1 MKRAICNSILC
12 AAIISVLCASAFAQN
27 SAKPQPAKP
36 DATATKSAPEKKA
49 PINWSLID
57 GDRNA
62 EYAHSKLFG
71 LEARGTKFVYVFD
84 RSGSMS
90 EYHGRPLR
98 AAKEELITSLAD
110 LDERNQFYVIF
121 YNEEPRLFQ
130 VGPVKGRL
138 VFATPDNKQAA
149 NDFISGIQADG
160 GTDHMAALEI
170 ALRLRPDVIFLLTD
184 GDEASDPTPD
194 EIRRIERTNGGGAS
208 INVIQFAPQPRANST
223 LVELAKQNRGQHL
236 FVDLNKLGERVPASK

>member
-1 MKRAICNSILC
+1 MIRAIRNSILF
-12 AAIISVLCASAFAQN
+12 AAIASIFYASTFAQDAKQAP
-27 SAKPQPAKP
+27 AKPQ
-36 DATATKSAPEKKA
+36 ATKSDSAAKAPPEKKA
-49 PINWSLID
+49 PINWAIID

-98 AAKEELITSLAD
+98 AAREELIASLAD
-110 LDERNQFYVIF
+110 LDDRNQFYVIF

-130 VGPVKGRL
+130 VGSVKGCL
-138 VFATPDNKQAA
+138 LFATPDNKQAA
-149 NDFISGIQADG
+149 NDFIAGIQADG

-170 ALRLRPDVIFLLTD
+170 ALRLHPDVIFL
-184 GDEASDPTPD
+184 
-194 EIRRIERTNGGGAS
+194 
-208 INVIQFAPQPRANST
+208 
-223 LVELAKQNRGQHL
+223 
-236 FVDLNKLGERVPASK
+236 